1 MKISDAG
8 VELIVSF
15 ESVRLTAY
23 RDPVGIWTIGA
34 GHTGPDVRPGLTITR
49 QRAMELLRRDLAGA
63 EAEVRRLVKKPL
75 NQSQWD
81 ALVSLVFNAG
91 SAPLTGTLGRLLN
104 AGDYKGA
111 AGQFGRWVKGTQKGQ
126 LVTLPGL
133 VRRRAAEAQMFTAS
147 RPVPVLTQWLSVQ
160 EKQWATR
167 YDELAQAGKG
177 DSKEARQLQDKMRRQ
192 RKRIWRL
199 AQPAAKGGDGKGWH
213 FRHRLERYRSLRAR
227 TT

>member
-23 RDPVGIWTIGA
+23 RDPVGIWTIGV
-34 GHTGPDVRPGLTITR
+34 GHTGPDVRPGVRITR
-49 QRAMELLRRDLAGA
+49 PRAMELLRRDLAGA
-63 EAEVRRLVKKPL
+63 EAEIRRLVKKPL
-75 NQSQWD
+75 NQAQWD

-91 SAPLTGTLGRLLN
+91 SAPLHGTLGRLLN

-133 VRRRAAEAQMFTAS
+133 VRRRAAGEKMFTAS
-147 RPVPVLTQWLSVQ
+147 APVHVLTQWLSVQ
-160 EKQWATR
+160 EKQWVTRLWAAT
-167 YDELAQAGKG
+167 
-177 DSKEARQLQDKMRRQ
+177 ARC
-192 RKRIWRL
+192 
-199 AQPAAKGGDGKGWH
+199 
-213 FRHRLERYRSLRAR
+213 RSSSSSATTMR